1 MKKAFIQNIFFLKYI
16 YVPKMDTH
24 GLTSSLS
31 CAAEAPSDTQLEPPT
46 GGSAPPPLLG
56 SA

>member
-1 MKKAFIQNIFFLKYI
+1 
-16 YVPKMDTH
+16 MDTH

>member
-1 MKKAFIQNIFFLKYI
+1 
-16 YVPKMDTH
+16 MDTH

-31 CAAEAPSDTQLEPPT
+31 CAAEAPSGTQLEPPT

-56 SA
+56 SAQTEAECLHRHHLSACQQS